1 MTTKEGRMQGISR
14 PDWLSGESIPTMS
27 NHNSRVLVT
36 VGKHQYTLWS
46 AAGSIDASVF
56 PEDVAAYVPAT
67 ALPSGSEDFI
77 ERARKRIHADDVW
90 NSGFDE
96 CEHTNLSSKTTPIVD
111 NLPESQ
117 TYSSRAKRRM
127 VGAKSHLK

>member
-1 MTTKEGRMQGISR
+1 
-14 PDWLSGESIPTMS
+14 MS

-67 ALPSGSEDFI
+67 ALPSGPEDSI

-96 CEHTNLSSKTTPIVD
+96 CEYTNLSSKIAPNAD
-111 NLPESQ
+111 NLPEPQ
-117 TYSSRAKRRM
+117 TYSSRAKRRK
-127 VGAKSHLK
+127 VGAKSHLKGTKRSE